1 MTFPQGPVVWALV
14 VVALVAVGAVLRARA
29 TNVKLRR
36 NHSELRQECD
46 ALLHQRDELHVVHN
60 TLLQRQSAEL
70 AEVRKDAEEETKA
83 VLKAAVRTLQ
93 GLADEQQ
100 VVIEKAQRKYGD
112 DPGILADLM
121 AMDHANSQFGRRAQ
135 GIAVLCGGWLGRRET
150 VASVFDV
157 ARSAQGRIRHFDRVR
172 VNGQVNFSVVS
183 RAVEPVAVVLAELL
197 ANATNY
203 SAPGTPVEIN
213 IQAVP
218 TGVCLIVDDAGL
230 GMGQEEKDRAAALL
244 SPQAAISV
252 SSLGIPPQ
260 FGFAVS
266 GMLAARYGFR
276 VSVDSVSPYGGVRAV
291 VLIPDEL
298 LTTEAPPAAAPAAAP
313 TEAPQAALAPAPQG
327 RQPDQ
332 WQAQAQAAQGQN
344 HAQSHNHAHAQSH
357 SHAQAHAHPQN
368 HGQDRNQPQA
378 PAPTPLFPPTPQPDT
393 ATQPLAQI
401 TTTAGGLPKRRRKSP
416 VAAVPSAEPQP
427 VRSNEETA
435 SRLGAF
441 QRGTR
446 SGRDTTTTEG
456 PEFQ

>member
-1 MTFPQGPVVWALV
+1 MTFPQGPVFWALV

-36 NHSELRQECD
+36 HHAELRQERD

-60 TLLQRQSAEL
+60 GLLQRQSTEL

-298 LTTEAPPAAAPAAAP
+298 LTTEAPPAAAPAEAFEAAVP
-313 TEAPQAALAPAPQG
+313 PPPQMQQV

-332 WQAQAQAAQGQN
+332 WQA
-344 HAQSHNHAHAQSH
+344 
-357 SHAQAHAHPQN
+357 P
-368 HGQDRNQPQA
+368 A
-378 PAPTPLFPPTPQPDT
+378 PAPTPLFPPAPQQPDT

-416 VAAVPSAEPQP
+416 VSAVPSAEPEP

>member
-1 MTFPQGPVVWALV
+1 MTFTQSAVFWALI
-14 VVALVAVGAVLRARA
+14 VVALVAVGAVLRART
-29 TNVKLRR
+29 TNIRLRR
-36 NHSELRQECD
+36 QVADLRRERES
-46 ALLHQRDELHVVHN
+46 LHGQRDEFHAAHSG
-60 TLLQRQSAEL
+60 LLQRHSTEL

-100 VVIEKAQRKYGD
+100 LVIEKAQTKYGD

-121 AMDHANSQFGRRAQ
+121 SIDHANSQFGRRAQ

-172 VNGQVNFSVVS
+172 INGQVNFSVVPK
-183 RAVEPVAVVLAELL
+183 AVEPVAMVLAELL

-218 TGVCLIVDDAGL
+218 KGVCLIVDDAGL
-230 GMGQEEKDRAAALL
+230 GMGQEEKDRATALL
-244 SPQAAISV
+244 DPRSPISV

-266 GMLAARYGFR
+266 GMLAAHYGFR

-291 VLIPDEL
+291 VLLPDEL
-298 LTTEAPPAAAPAAAP
+298 LTNDLPPVPAPVAAAPQDAEVSSLPRRQATQPAP
-313 TEAPQAALAPAPQG
+313 T
-327 RQPDQ
+327 
-332 WQAQAQAAQGQN
+332 
-344 HAQSHNHAHAQSH
+344 
-357 SHAQAHAHPQN
+357 
-368 HGQDRNQPQA
+368 
-378 PAPTPLFPPTPQPDT
+378 PTPLFPNAVRQEAAPQS
-393 ATQPLAQI
+393 AAHI
-401 TTTAGGLPKRRRKSP
+401 TTAGGLPKRRRQSP
-416 VAAVPSAEPQP
+416 VSVVPPAAPVPAP
-427 VRSNEETA
+427 SNQETA

-446 SGRDTTTTEG
+446 SGRDTTTMEG
-456 PEFQ
+456 PEIQ

>member
-1 MTFPQGPVVWALV
+1 MTFAQGPLVWALV

-29 TNVKLRR
+29 INVKLRR
-36 NHSELRQECD
+36 NHAELRQERD

-298 LTTEAPPAAAPAAAP
+298 LTTEAPPAAAPA
-313 TEAPQAALAPAPQG
+313 EAPEAALPPAPQG

-332 WQAQAQAAQGQN
+332 WQARAHSEARPHPQHQAQAP
-344 HAQSHNHAHAQSH
+344 S
-357 SHAQAHAHPQN
+357 P
-368 HGQDRNQPQA
+368 A
-378 PAPTPLFPPTPQPDT
+378 PAPTPLFPPVPQPDT
-393 ATQPLAQI
+393 
-401 TTTAGGLPKRRRKSP
+401 
-416 VAAVPSAEPQP
+416 
-427 VRSNEETA
+427 
-435 SRLGAF
+435 
-441 QRGTR
+441 
-446 SGRDTTTTEG
+446 
-456 PEFQ
+456 

>member
-1 MTFPQGPVVWALV
+1 MTFPQGPITWALV

-36 NHSELRQECD
+36 HHAELRQERD

-60 TLLQRQSAEL
+60 GLLQRQSTEL

-298 LTTEAPPAAAPAAAP
+298 LTTEAPPAAPS
-313 TEAPQAALAPAPQG
+313 EAPETALPQTPQVQPV
-327 RQPDQ
+327 RQPEQ
-332 WQAQAQAAQGQN
+332 WQA
-344 HAQSHNHAHAQSH
+344 
-357 SHAQAHAHPQN
+357 P
-368 HGQDRNQPQA
+368 A
-378 PAPTPLFPPTPQPDT
+378 PAPTPLFPPAQQPDT

-416 VAAVPSAEPQP
+416 VSAVPSAEPEP

-456 PEFQ
+456 TEFQ

>member
-1 MTFPQGPVVWALV
+1 MTFAQGPLVWALV

-29 TNVKLRR
+29 INVKLRR
-36 NHSELRQECD
+36 NHAELRQERD
-46 ALLHQRDELHVVHN
+46 ALVLQRDELHVVHN

-121 AMDHANSQFGRRAQ
+121 AVDHANSQFGRRAQ

-298 LTTEAPPAAAPAAAP
+298 LTTEAPPAAAPAETPEAAF
-313 TEAPQAALAPAPQG
+313 TPAPQG

-332 WQAQAQAAQGQN
+332 WQARSQSPDRSQAPG
-344 HAQSHNHAHAQSH
+344 
-357 SHAQAHAHPQN
+357 P
-368 HGQDRNQPQA
+368 A
-378 PAPTPLFPPTPQPDT
+378 PAPTPLFPPTPRPDT
-393 ATQPLAQI
+393 ATQPLTQV

-416 VAAVPSAEPQP
+416 VSAVPSAEPAP

>member
-1 MTFPQGPVVWALV
+1 MTFPQGPVIWALA

-36 NHSELRQECD
+36 QTTELRGERD
-46 ALLHQRDELHVVHN
+46 ALLRQRDELHVVHN
-60 TLLQRQSAEL
+60 GLLQRQAAEL

-121 AMDHANSQFGRRAQ
+121 AVDHANSQFGRRAQ

-298 LTTEAPPAAAPAAAP
+298 LTTEAPPAAAPAEAP
-313 TEAPQAALAPAPQG
+313 EAPQVSGMSEASGAQQFPQPQQFAQPQQLQRTQAHQAADRRQGPAPA
-327 RQPDQ
+327 
-332 WQAQAQAAQGQN
+332 
-344 HAQSHNHAHAQSH
+344 
-357 SHAQAHAHPQN
+357 
-368 HGQDRNQPQA
+368 A
-378 PAPTPLFPPTPQPDT
+378 PAPTPLFPPAPRPDT

-401 TTTAGGLPKRRRKSP
+401 STTTGGLPKRRRKSP

>member
-1 MTFPQGPVVWALV
+1 MTFAQGPLVWALV

-29 TNVKLRR
+29 INVKLRR
-36 NHSELRQECD
+36 NHAELRQERD

-298 LTTEAPPAAAPAAAP
+298 LTTEAPPVAAPAETP
-313 TEAPQAALAPAPQG
+313 EAALSPAPHV

-332 WQAQAQAAQGQN
+332 WQARAHSQDRPHLQHQAQAP
-344 HAQSHNHAHAQSH
+344 S
-357 SHAQAHAHPQN
+357 P
-368 HGQDRNQPQA
+368 A
-378 PAPTPLFPPTPQPDT
+378 PAPTPLFPPAPQPDT

-401 TTTAGGLPKRRRKSP
+401 TTTPGGLPKRRRKSP
-416 VAAVPSAEPQP
+416 VSAVPSAEAGPA
-427 VRSNEETA
+427 RSNEETA

>member
-1 MTFPQGPVVWALV
+1 MALEVSLMTFPQGPVIWALV

-29 TNVKLRR
+29 TNIKLRR
-36 NHSELRQECD
+36 RNAELSAERD
-46 ALLHQRDELHVVHN
+46 TLLRQRDELHVVHN
-60 TLLQRQSAEL
+60 GLLQRQASEL

-244 SPQAAISV
+244 TPQAAISV

-298 LTTEAPPAAAPAAAP
+298 LTTEVPQSAAPAEAP
-313 TEAPQAALAPAPQG
+313 EPYDTYGTQQQPQAAP
-327 RQPDQ
+327 QPDQ
-332 WQAQAQAAQGQN
+332 WQ
-344 HAQSHNHAHAQSH
+344 
-357 SHAQAHAHPQN
+357 
-368 HGQDRNQPQA
+368 QA
-378 PAPTPLFPPTPQPDT
+378 PAPTPLFPPADRRQDT
-393 ATQPLAQI
+393 ATQQLAQI
-401 TTTAGGLPKRRRKSP
+401 TTTSGGLPKRRRKSP
-416 VAAVPSAEPQP
+416 VSAVPPAAPQP

-446 SGRDTTTTEG
+446 SGRDTTTTTEG
-456 PEFQ
+456 SEIQ

>member
-1 MTFPQGPVVWALV
+1 MTFPQGPVIWALV

-29 TNVKLRR
+29 TNIKLRR
-36 NHSELRQECD
+36 RNTELSAERD
-46 ALLHQRDELHVVHN
+46 TLLRQRDELHVVHN
-60 TLLQRQSAEL
+60 GLLQRQASEL

-244 SPQAAISV
+244 TPQAAISV

-298 LTTEAPPAAAPAAAP
+298 LTTEVPQSAAPAETP
-313 TEAPQAALAPAPQG
+313 EAPQAYDTYGTQQQPQAAP
-327 RQPDQ
+327 QPDQ
-332 WQAQAQAAQGQN
+332 WQ
-344 HAQSHNHAHAQSH
+344 
-357 SHAQAHAHPQN
+357 
-368 HGQDRNQPQA
+368 QA
-378 PAPTPLFPPTPQPDT
+378 PAPTPLFPPADRRQDT
-393 ATQPLAQI
+393 ATQQLAQI
-401 TTTAGGLPKRRRKSP
+401 TTTSGGLPKRRRKSP
-416 VAAVPSAEPQP
+416 VSAVPPAAPQP

-446 SGRDTTTTEG
+446 SGRDTTTTTEG
-456 PEFQ
+456 SEIQ

>member
-1 MTFPQGPVVWALV
+1 MTFPQGPVIWALV

-36 NHSELRQECD
+36 HHAELRQERD

-60 TLLQRQSAEL
+60 GLLQRQSTEL

-298 LTTEAPPAAAPAAAP
+298 LTTEAPPAAAPA
-313 TEAPQAALAPAPQG
+313 EAPEALVSTAPQV
-327 RQPDQ
+327 RQADQ
-332 WQAQAQAAQGQN
+332 WQA
-344 HAQSHNHAHAQSH
+344 
-357 SHAQAHAHPQN
+357 P
-368 HGQDRNQPQA
+368 A
-378 PAPTPLFPPTPQPDT
+378 PAPTPLFPPAPQPDT

-416 VAAVPSAEPQP
+416 VSAVPSAEPQP

>member
-1 MTFPQGPVVWALV
+1 MTFPQGPVTWALV

-36 NHSELRQECD
+36 HHAELRQERD

-60 TLLQRQSAEL
+60 GLLQRQSTEL

-298 LTTEAPPAAAPAAAP
+298 LTTEAPPAAPA
-313 TEAPQAALAPAPQG
+313 EAPETAPPQTPQVQPV
-327 RQPDQ
+327 RQPEQ
-332 WQAQAQAAQGQN
+332 WQA
-344 HAQSHNHAHAQSH
+344 
-357 SHAQAHAHPQN
+357 P
-368 HGQDRNQPQA
+368 A
-378 PAPTPLFPPTPQPDT
+378 PAPTPLFPPAQQPDT

-416 VAAVPSAEPQP
+416 VSAVPSAEPEP

-456 PEFQ
+456 TEFQ

>member
-1 MTFPQGPVVWALV
+1 MTFPQGPVLWALI

-36 NHSELRQECD
+36 HNTELLEERD
-46 ALLHQRDELHVVHN
+46 TLLRQRDELHVVHN
-60 TLLQRQSAEL
+60 GLLQRQATEL

-121 AMDHANSQFGRRAQ
+121 AVDHANSQFGRRAQ
-135 GIAVLCGGWLGRRET
+135 GIAVLCGGWLGRRER

-298 LTTEAPPAAAPAAAP
+298 LTTEAPPAAAPAEEP
-313 TEAPQAALAPAPQG
+313 EASGYQ
-327 RQPDQ
+327 
-332 WQAQAQAAQGQN
+332 
-344 HAQSHNHAHAQSH
+344 
-357 SHAQAHAHPQN
+357 
-368 HGQDRNQPQA
+368 QPQVQQADHRQTPA
-378 PAPTPLFPPTPQPDT
+378 PAPTPLFPPAPHPDT
-393 ATQPLAQI
+393 ATQQLAQI

-416 VAAVPSAEPQP
+416 VSAVPSAEPQP

>member
-1 MTFPQGPVVWALV
+1 MALEVSLMTFVQGPIFWALV
-14 VVALVAVGAVLRARA
+14 VVALVAVGAVLRARK
-29 TNVKLRR
+29 TNIGLRR
-36 NHSELRQECD
+36 QNSQLRGERD
-46 ALLHQRDELHVVHN
+46 ALQRQRDELHAAH
-60 TLLQRQSAEL
+60 TGLLHRQTSEL
-70 AEVRKDAEEETKA
+70 SEVRKDAEEETKA

-100 VVIEKAQRKYGD
+100 VVIENAQKKYGD
-112 DPGILADLM
+112 DPGMLADLM
-121 AMDHANSQFGRRAQ
+121 AIDHANSQLGRRAQ

-150 VASVFDV
+150 SASVFDV

-183 RAVEPVAVVLAELL
+183 KAVEPVAVVLAELL

-218 TGVCLIVDDAGL
+218 KGVCLIVDDAGL
-230 GMGQEEKDRAAALL
+230 GMGQEEKDRASALL
-244 SPQAAISV
+244 APQAAISV

-266 GMLAARYGFR
+266 GVLAARYGFK

-291 VLIPDEL
+291 VLLPDEL
-298 LTTEAPPAAAPAAAP
+298 LTADAPTPAPAEAAPAVHDPGVSTLPRRPVA
-313 TEAPQAALAPAPQG
+313 
-327 RQPDQ
+327 
-332 WQAQAQAAQGQN
+332 
-344 HAQSHNHAHAQSH
+344 
-357 SHAQAHAHPQN
+357 
-368 HGQDRNQPQA
+368 A
-378 PAPTPLFPPTPQPDT
+378 PAPTPLFPPAPQSATAPQP
-393 ATQPLAQI
+393 AAPF
-401 TTTAGGLPKRRRKSP
+401 TTAGGLPKRRRKSP
-416 VAAVPSAEPQP
+416 VSVVPSTEPAP

-446 SGRDTTTTEG
+446 SGRDTTTMEG
-456 PEFQ
+456 PEIQ

>member
-1 MTFPQGPVVWALV
+1 MTFPQGPITWALV

-36 NHSELRQECD
+36 HHAELRQERD

-60 TLLQRQSAEL
+60 GLLQRQSTEL

-298 LTTEAPPAAAPAAAP
+298 LTTEAPPAAPA
-313 TEAPQAALAPAPQG
+313 EAPETAPPQTPQVQPV
-327 RQPDQ
+327 RQPEQ
-332 WQAQAQAAQGQN
+332 WQA
-344 HAQSHNHAHAQSH
+344 
-357 SHAQAHAHPQN
+357 P
-368 HGQDRNQPQA
+368 A
-378 PAPTPLFPPTPQPDT
+378 PAPTPLFPPAQQPDT

-416 VAAVPSAEPQP
+416 VSAVPSAEPEP

-456 PEFQ
+456 TEFQ

>member
-1 MTFPQGPVVWALV
+1 MTFVQGPIFWALV
-14 VVALVAVGAVLRARA
+14 VVALVAVGAVLRARK
-29 TNVKLRR
+29 TNIGLRR
-36 NHSELRQECD
+36 QNSQLRGERD
-46 ALLHQRDELHVVHN
+46 ALQRQRDELHAAH
-60 TLLQRQSAEL
+60 TGLLHRQTSEL
-70 AEVRKDAEEETKA
+70 SEVRKDAEEETKA

-100 VVIEKAQRKYGD
+100 VVIENAQKKYGD
-112 DPGILADLM
+112 DPGMLADLM
-121 AMDHANSQFGRRAQ
+121 AIDHANSQLGRRAQ

-150 VASVFDV
+150 SASVFDV

-183 RAVEPVAVVLAELL
+183 KAVEPVAVVLAELL

-218 TGVCLIVDDAGL
+218 KGVCLIVDDAGL
-230 GMGQEEKDRAAALL
+230 GMGQEEKDRASALL
-244 SPQAAISV
+244 APQAAISV

-266 GMLAARYGFR
+266 GVLAARYGFK

-291 VLIPDEL
+291 VLLPDEL
-298 LTTEAPPAAAPAAAP
+298 LTADAPAPAPAEAAPAVHDPGVSTLPRRPVA
-313 TEAPQAALAPAPQG
+313 
-327 RQPDQ
+327 
-332 WQAQAQAAQGQN
+332 
-344 HAQSHNHAHAQSH
+344 
-357 SHAQAHAHPQN
+357 
-368 HGQDRNQPQA
+368 A
-378 PAPTPLFPPTPQPDT
+378 PAPTPLFPPAPQSATAPQP
-393 ATQPLAQI
+393 AAPF
-401 TTTAGGLPKRRRKSP
+401 TTAGGLPKRRRKSP
-416 VAAVPSAEPQP
+416 VSVVPSTEPAP

-446 SGRDTTTTEG
+446 SGRDTTTMEG
-456 PEFQ
+456 PEIQ

>member
-1 MTFPQGPVVWALV
+1 MALEVSLMTFPQGPVIWALV

-29 TNVKLRR
+29 TNIKLRR
-36 NHSELRQECD
+36 GNAELSAERDE
-46 ALLHQRDELHVVHN
+46 LLRQRDELHVVHN
-60 TLLQRQSAEL
+60 GLLQRQASEL

-298 LTTEAPPAAAPAAAP
+298 LTTEVPQPAPATAEVP
-313 TEAPQAALAPAPQG
+313 QDPEAYGNQHQQPQIHQPA
-327 RQPDQ
+327 Q
-332 WQAQAQAAQGQN
+332 WQQ
-344 HAQSHNHAHAQSH
+344 
-357 SHAQAHAHPQN
+357 
-368 HGQDRNQPQA
+368 QA
-378 PAPTPLFPPTPQPDT
+378 PATEPNPPTPLFPPADRRPDT
-393 ATQPLAQI
+393 ATQQLAQI
-401 TTTAGGLPKRRRKSP
+401 TTTSGGLPKRRRKSP
-416 VAAVPSAEPQP
+416 VSAVPPAEPQP
-427 VRSNEETA
+427 LRSNEETA

-446 SGRDTTTTEG
+446 SGRSTTTTTEG
-456 PEFQ
+456 SEIQ

>member
-1 MTFPQGPVVWALV
+1 MTFPQGPVIWALV

-36 NHSELRQECD
+36 HHAELRQERD

-60 TLLQRQSAEL
+60 GLLQRQSTEL

-298 LTTEAPPAAAPAAAP
+298 LTTEAPPAAAPA
-313 TEAPQAALAPAPQG
+313 EAPEAPVSPAPQV
-327 RQPDQ
+327 RQADQ
-332 WQAQAQAAQGQN
+332 WQA
-344 HAQSHNHAHAQSH
+344 
-357 SHAQAHAHPQN
+357 P
-368 HGQDRNQPQA
+368 A
-378 PAPTPLFPPTPQPDT
+378 PAPTPLGVPTPQPDT

-416 VAAVPSAEPQP
+416 VSAVPSAEPQP

>member
-1 MTFPQGPVVWALV
+1 MTFPQGPVIWALV

-36 NHSELRQECD
+36 NHAELRQERD

-298 LTTEAPPAAAPAAAP
+298 LTTEAPPMAAPA
-313 TEAPQAALAPAPQG
+313 EAPEAHEAPEAAFAPVPQG

-332 WQAQAQAAQGQN
+332 WQTGGQFQPQIQAQP
-344 HAQSHNHAHAQSH
+344 
-357 SHAQAHAHPQN
+357 QA
-368 HGQDRNQPQA
+368 QA

-416 VAAVPSAEPQP
+416 VSAVPSTEPQP

>member
-1 MTFPQGPVVWALV
+1 MTFAQGPLVWALV

-29 TNVKLRR
+29 INVKLRR
-36 NHSELRQECD
+36 NHAELRQERD

-298 LTTEAPPAAAPAAAP
+298 LTTEAPPAAAPA
-313 TEAPQAALAPAPQG
+313 EAPEAALPPAPQG

-332 WQAQAQAAQGQN
+332 WQTRAHSQDRPHPQHQAQAP
-344 HAQSHNHAHAQSH
+344 S
-357 SHAQAHAHPQN
+357 P
-368 HGQDRNQPQA
+368 A
-378 PAPTPLFPPTPQPDT
+378 PAPTPLFPPVPQPDT

-416 VAAVPSAEPQP
+416 VSAVPSADAGPA
-427 VRSNEETA
+427 RSNEETA

>member
-1 MTFPQGPVVWALV
+1 MTFPQGPVIWALV

-36 NHSELRQECD
+36 HHADLRGERD
-46 ALLHQRDELHVVHN
+46 ALLHQRDELRVVHN
-60 TLLQRQSAEL
+60 GLLQRQSTEL

-112 DPGILADLM
+112 DPGMLADLM

-203 SAPGTPVEIN
+203 SAPGAPVEIN

-298 LTTEAPPAAAPAAAP
+298 LTTEAPPAAAPA
-313 TEAPQAALAPAPQG
+313 EAPEAPEAAVSHPPQVQQAE
-327 RQPDQ
+327 Q
-332 WQAQAQAAQGQN
+332 WQA
-344 HAQSHNHAHAQSH
+344 
-357 SHAQAHAHPQN
+357 P
-368 HGQDRNQPQA
+368 A
-378 PAPTPLFPPTPQPDT
+378 PAPTPLFPPTPHPDT

-416 VAAVPSAEPQP
+416 VSAVPSAESQP

-446 SGRDTTTTEG
+446 SGRDTTTEG

>member
-1 MTFPQGPVVWALV
+1 MTFTQGLIFWALV
-14 VVALVAVGAVLRARA
+14 VVALVAVGAVLRART
-29 TNVKLRR
+29 TNIRLRR
-36 NHSELRQECD
+36 QNAELHQQRD
-46 ALLHQRDELHVVHN
+46 LLQRQRDELHVAH
-60 TLLQRQSAEL
+60 TGLTHQHSAEL
-70 AEVRKDAEEETKA
+70 AEVRRDAEEETKA

-93 GLADEQQ
+93 SLADEQQ
-100 VVIEKAQRKYGD
+100 VVIENAQRKYGD
-112 DPGILADLM
+112 DPAILADLM
-121 AMDHANSQFGRRAQ
+121 AVDHANSQFGRRAQ

-150 VASVFDV
+150 VASVYDV

-218 TGVCLIVDDAGL
+218 SGVCLIVDDAGL

-244 SPQAAISV
+244 APRAAISV

-266 GMLAARYGFR
+266 GVLAARYGFK

-291 VLIPDEL
+291 VLLPDEL
-298 LTTEAPPAAAPAAAP
+298 LTNDLPAPAAVPAAVPAP
-313 TEAPQAALAPAPQG
+313 VVAERYDAEIAALPRRQAPAP
-327 RQPDQ
+327 
-332 WQAQAQAAQGQN
+332 
-344 HAQSHNHAHAQSH
+344 
-357 SHAQAHAHPQN
+357 
-368 HGQDRNQPQA
+368 A
-378 PAPTPLFPPTPQPDT
+378 PAPAPVPSPTPLFPPAAPAGAAPQPFGS
-393 ATQPLAQI
+393 A
-401 TTTAGGLPKRRRKSP
+401 TTAGGLPKRRRKSP
-416 VAAVPSAEPQP
+416 VSVVPPAENGP

>member
-1 MTFPQGPVVWALV
+1 MTFAQGPLLWALV
-14 VVALVAVGAVLRARA
+14 VVALIAVGAVLRARK
-29 TNVKLRR
+29 TNIGLRR
-36 NHSELRQECD
+36 QNAELHQQRDMLQR
-46 ALLHQRDELHVVHN
+46 QRDELHVAH
-60 TLLQRQSAEL
+60 TGLTHQHSAEL
-70 AEVRKDAEEETKA
+70 AEVRRDAEEETKA

-100 VVIEKAQRKYGD
+100 VVIENAQKKYGD
-112 DPGILADLM
+112 DPGMLADLM
-121 AMDHANSQFGRRAQ
+121 AIDHANSQFGRRAQ

-157 ARSAQGRIRHFDRVR
+157 ARSAQGRIRQFDRVR

-183 RAVEPVAVVLAELL
+183 KAVEPVAVVLAELL

-203 SAPGTPVEIN
+203 SAPGAPVEIN

-244 SPQAAISV
+244 APQAAISV

-266 GMLAARYGFR
+266 GVLAARYGFK

-291 VLIPDEL
+291 VLLPDEL
-298 LTTEAPPAAAPAAAP
+298 LTADVPSPPPVAAGHYDA
-313 TEAPQAALAPAPQG
+313 EVAALPRRQAPAP
-327 RQPDQ
+327 
-332 WQAQAQAAQGQN
+332 
-344 HAQSHNHAHAQSH
+344 S
-357 SHAQAHAHPQN
+357 
-368 HGQDRNQPQA
+368 
-378 PAPTPLFPPTPQPDT
+378 PTPLFPPVGQPAVAPQPTGPT
-393 ATQPLAQI
+393 A
-401 TTTAGGLPKRRRKSP
+401 TTAGGLPKRRRKSP
-416 VAAVPSAEPQP
+416 VSVVPSAEPAP

-446 SGRDTTTTEG
+446 YGRDMTTTEG